1 MGGGDKGSL
10 PLSGSGRRFVTGQQ
24 KMDPSLSFNSTGT
37 NLSLSLRWAGVRPR
51 IFGFA
56 ADAGPVWL
64 CALR

>member
-37 NLSLSLRWAGVRPR
+37 NLSLSLR
-51 IFGFA
+51 
-56 ADAGPVWL
+56 
-64 CALR
+64 